1 MRLKDKNKM
10 YILDQLNEWAMSAYY
25 DNRSNFETDD
35 MGNHTGKEYRRFEAT
50 LKILRKLLRD
60 KTC

>member
-10 YILDQLNEWAMSAYY
+10 YVLNQLNEWAMSAYC
-25 DNRSNFETDD
+25 DNRSNFETDS
-35 MGNHTGKEYRRFEAT
+35 MGNHKGKEYRRFEAT

-60 KTC
+60 KIC